1 MLEGAIQGAAGGGSV
16 VNRMR
21 QCLPELDSKEQEVDD
36 QCYGGYEGDIDTTGN
51 AIRCNTQQAGEEKA
65 AYIWGICKPEQT
77 PATPYLSLVMSRPG
91 VRVPSSALFSS
102 LYLQLKPGG
111 Q

>member
-36 QCYGGYEGDIDTTGN
+36 SVTWIRGDIDTTLTPPRAQYRATLCKPQKRKPLRYAGN
-51 AIRCNTQQAGEEKA
+51 ASR
-65 AYIWGICKPEQT
+65 CKP
-77 PATPYLSLVMSRPG
+77 
-91 VRVPSSALFSS
+91 
-102 LYLQLKPGG
+102 LQRLNYHS
-111 Q
+111 

>member
-36 QCYGGYEGDIDTTGN
+36 SVIVDTRV
-51 AIRCNTQQAGEEKA
+51 IL
-65 AYIWGICKPEQT
+65 T
-77 PATPYLSLVMSRPG
+77 PL
-91 VRVPSSALFSS
+91 
-102 LYLQLKPGG
+102 
-111 Q
+111 

>member
-36 QCYGGYEGDIDTTGN
+36 QCYGGYEGDIDTILTPPG
-51 AIRCNTQQAGEEKA
+51 TQDCATPS
-65 AYIWGICKPEQT
+65 KPEKRKPPKYAVFASLCT
-77 PATPYLSLVMSRPG
+77 P
-91 VRVPSSALFSS
+91 
-102 LYLQLKPGG
+102 LQHLNYHS
-111 Q
+111 

>member
-1 MLEGAIQGAAGGGSV
+1 MLEEAIQGAARGGSV

-36 QCYGGYEGDIDTTGN
+36 HCYGGYEGDIDTTLTPPG
-51 AIRCNTQQAGEEKA
+51 TQYGATRGKAEKGKWLRYGGLA
-65 AYIWGICKPEQT
+65 SLCKP
-77 PATPYLSLVMSRPG
+77 
-91 VRVPSSALFSS
+91 
-102 LYLQLKPGG
+102 LQRLNYHS

>member
-36 QCYGGYEGDIDTTGN
+36 QGYGGFEGDIDTTLTPP
-51 AIRCNTQQAGEEKA
+51 RTQYGATQSKWEKRKPLRYAGFA
-65 AYIWGICKPEQT
+65 TVCKPLQ
-77 PATPYLSLVMSRPG
+77 RPNYH
-91 VRVPSSALFSS
+91 S
-102 LYLQLKPGG
+102 
-111 Q
+111 